1 MGCTSSKSHAPTGT
15 PLPQAVVRAVPA
27 SEMPQTFVASDG
39 TKFDSRAAWRKH
51 EFATRYTFKGQRGT
65 AEHRLQLMRRP
76 GEIDG
81 QPFNLEDLEHCNVR
95 LLDVVEQ
102 VQCDALKR
110 CTVVLGACR
119 ASVFV
124 RECEDCTF
132 HVASAQLRTRDCK
145 RCTFY
150 LLAGSAPAIE
160 LSSDMLFA
168 PHSVNYPHM
177 AEHLQAAGLS
187 LSANQ
192 WRAVFDFNAPNGG
205 EQGEHAAGAHWGVV
219 PDSER
224 ASGKLDIS
232 LADIE
237 AEAATAVAT
246 QTHASTGTSTTSVT
260 AAPAQVHALPP
271 TTPSPTCQQEHRQE
285 EKPAQGQG

>member
-1 MGCTSSKSHAPTGT
+1 M
-15 PLPQAVVRAVPA
+15 
-27 SEMPQTFVASDG
+27 
-39 TKFDSRAAWRKH
+39 
-51 EFATRYTFKGQRGT
+51 
-65 AEHRLQLMRRP
+65 
-76 GEIDG
+76 
-81 QPFNLEDLEHCNVR
+81 
-95 LLDVVEQ
+95 
-102 VQCDALKR
+102 QCDALKR

-160 LSSDMLFA
+160 LSSDILFA
-168 PHSVNYPHM
+168 PHSVQYPQM
-177 AEHLQAAGLS
+177 AEHLQATGLA
-187 LSANQ
+187 LHGSANQ

-224 ASGKLDIS
+224 ASGKLEIS

-237 AEAATAVAT
+237 PEAASEVAT
-246 QTHASTGTSTTSVT
+246 QQHEHTSTGTSVTSVNAAT
-260 AAPAQVHALPP
+260 AQSSAAAPTLP
-271 TTPSPTCQQEHRQE
+271 SSTCQQEHRHEQE
-285 EKPAQGQG
+285 DKPAQEQG